1 MPRPD
6 STERHGP
13 APGPLLPS
21 GITLL
26 HSLAIDAAET
36 SQVEWSSEGRTLAW
50 VVNDAMI
57 QLWDCESGAFRP
69 LRGTVGNVQGIAWS
83 PDPRYLASVSS
94 DTSVR
99 VWEVATGIVQRSM
112 RGHRGAVV
120 SVAWAPDGRTLATGA
135 SDKTVRLWGMPAGT
149 QACSLEGHF
158 DSVSSLAWAPD
169 GHCLA
174 SATRDRTVCLWDG
187 PGGRLLRRLRGHADN
202 VQALAWSPDSVLL
215 AAAFRDGSVR
225 VWNVRERGAVHVLEG
240 HTGPVSAVAFSPDGK
255 LLASKSQDHT
265 IRLWAAGT
273 WEALAVVDA
282 AAGPSGR
289 GGLAF
294 HPTHPW
300 LAAPGPGGA
309 GVRVYEYDDAVLL
322 GARPATPSVH
332 YTNAKVVLL
341 GDTSVGKS
349 GLALVLTGKPFA
361 ATESTHGRHVWTFH
375 AEAVD
380 APDGRQESRETL
392 LWDLA
397 GQPGYRLIHQLH
409 LNEVAVAL
417 VLFDSRSETDPFAGV
432 RHWDRALRQSRRLA
446 GDAAPPLIKF
456 LVAARTDRGG
466 VGVSPARIKTL
477 VRELGFDAY
486 FETSA
491 KEGRNIEPMAQAI
504 RAAVDWDALPKV
516 SSTELFQRIKT
527 FLLEEKKTGRLLSAT
542 PDLLHNFLRYSHV
555 STVTD
560 ELRAQFE
567 TCIGLVE
574 SSGLI
579 RRLGFGNFVLLQPEL
594 LDAYASAIV
603 NAAKE
608 EPDGLGCLAE
618 EDALEGRFRI
628 PEDVRI
634 KDKEQERLL
643 LIATVKDLLRHEIAL
658 RELADEG
665 AYLVFPSQ
673 FTREHPGLP
682 QEQGKEVIFSFE
694 GPVMNVYATLAV
706 RLSHSG
712 HFTKKD
718 MWKNAATFRARLG
731 WTCGLHL
738 REIEEGCG
746 DLTLFFEPTTS
757 EETRLQFEEYVHAH
771 LQRRAL
777 AESIKRRRVFAC
789 PQCGEAITDRQAQ
802 ARRERGFRSIDCPV
816 CDTNISLLDREERLR
831 SEGVAAVE
839 TMDAEADAR
848 REQETAGAVMRG
860 KEATGNFDVFLCHNA
875 SDKVAVKRIGE
886 ELRRRGVLPWLDEWE
901 LPPGKPWQP
910 LIERQINAVPAVVV
924 FIGPSGVGP
933 TQRHEID
940 VFLCEYRERGCRII
954 PALLAEVTRQPEVPP
969 FLKSLTWVDF
979 RKAEPDPV
987 EQLVWGITGERAPGS
1002 S

>member
-1 MPRPD
+1 MHRTD
-6 STERHGP
+6 RSTRDN
-13 APGPLLPS
+13 PLLPS
-21 GITLL
+21 GVRLL
-26 HSLAIDAAET
+26 HTLALDAGESSRVA
-36 SQVEWSSEGRTLAW
+36 WSPDGRTLAW
-50 VVNDAMI
+50 IVNDVLI
-57 QLWDCESGAFRP
+57 QLWDAETSAFRA
-69 LRGTVGNVQGIAWS
+69 LRGTSGNVQDIAWS
-83 PDPRYLASVSS
+83 PDGRLLASVSS
-94 DTSVR
+94 DTSIR
-99 VWEVATGIVQRSM
+99 VWDVVTGIVQRSL
-112 RGHRGAVV
+112 RGHRG
-120 SVAWAPDGRTLATGA
+120 SVISAAWSPDGRTLATGA
-135 SDKTVRLWGMPAGT
+135 SDKTVRLWDMPAGL

-174 SATRDRTVCLWDG
+174 SATRDRTMCLWDG
-187 PGGRLLRRLRGHADN
+187 VGGRLLRRLKGHADN
-202 VQALAWSPDSVLL
+202 VQSLAWSPDSVLL
-215 AAAFRDGSVR
+215 AAAFRDGSIR
-225 VWNVRERGAVHVLEG
+225 IWNVRDRVQVHVLEG
-240 HTGPVSAVAFSPDGK
+240 HTGPVSAVIFSPDGR
-255 LLASKSQDHT
+255 LLASRSQDHT
-265 IRLWAAGT
+265 VRLWATGE
-273 WEALAVVDA
+273 WEALSVVEET
-282 AAGPSGR
+282 AGPNGR
-289 GGLAF
+289 GGLSF
-294 HPTHPW
+294 HPTQPW
-300 LAAPGPGGA
+300 LATTGPGGA
-309 GVRVYEYDDAVLL
+309 GVRVFEIDTPVLL
-322 GARPATPSVH
+322 GARPASPSVH
-332 YTNAKVVLL
+332 YSNAKVVLL

-349 GLALVLTGKPFA
+349 GLALVLTGKPFT

-375 AEAVD
+375 NEKTERSADREVT
-380 APDGRQESRETL
+380 RETL

-409 LNEVAVAL
+409 LNEVAVA
-417 VLFDSRSETDPFAGV
+417 VVVFDSRSETDPFAGV

-446 GDAAPPLIKF
+446 GDAAPPLTKL

-466 VGVSPARIKTL
+466 IGVSPARINAL
-477 VRELGFDAY
+477 LRELGFDAY

-491 KEGRNIEPMAQAI
+491 KEGRNIAELVRAI
-504 RAAVDWDALPKV
+504 HAAIPWEALPKV
-516 SSTELFQRIKT
+516 SSTDLFQRIKA
-527 FLLEEKKTGRLLSAT
+527 FLLEEKKTGRLLSSI
-542 PDLLHNFLRYSHV
+542 PDLLHTFLRYSHV

-603 NAAKE
+603 NVAKE

-694 GPVMNVYATLAV
+694 GPVLNVYATLAV

-712 HFTKKD
+712 HFSKKE
-718 MWKNAATFRARLG
+718 MWKNAATFRSRLG

-738 REIEEGCG
+738 REIEEGRG
-746 DLTLFFEPTTS
+746 ELTLFFEPKAS

-777 AESIKRRRVFAC
+777 SESIKRRRVFAC

-802 ARRERGFRSIDCPV
+802 ARRERGHRTIDCPV
-816 CDTNISLLDREERLR
+816 CDTMISLLDREERLADAG
-831 SEGVAAVE
+831 EETVQ

-848 REQETAGAVMRG
+848 REQATADTLIRG
-860 KEATGNFDVFLCHNA
+860 KQATKTFDVFLCHNA
-875 SDKVAVKRIGE
+875 ADKLAVKRIGAA
-886 ELRRRGVLPWLDEWE
+886 LQSKGVLPWLDEWE

-910 LIERQINAVPAVVV
+910 LIEQQINAVPAVAV
-924 FIGPSGVGP
+924 FIGPNGVGP

-940 VFLCEYRERGCRII
+940 VFLCEYRERGCRIV
-954 PALLAEVTRQPEVPP
+954 PALLPGVTGQPEVPP
-969 FLKSLTWVDF
+969 FLKNLTWVDF
-979 RKAEPDPV
+979 RKTEPDPV
-987 EQLVWGITGERAPGS
+987 EQMVWGVTGERTTGG
-1002 S
+1002 